1 MLDVGYLIPPVNHN
15 AARDKQSLKIRHK
28 IVSESVHKKRS
39 IISEFDA
46 NYFTFYK
53 LYCFVSTY
61 ITTLLVLI

>member
-28 IVSESVHKKRS
+28 IVSESVHKKGRS
-39 IISEFDA
+39 LVNLMPIISH
-46 NYFTFYK
+46 FTK